1 VIRGSLPPAAGAL
14 TALASGPGG
23 LRVDGWLGALSE
35 GELEGFD
42 VSLGRR
48 HLNVHEW
55 HARPPSRAV
64 GPDRSNFRIVV
75 RDWPRSERST
85 LVTVI
90 PHVPGRDKRP
100 LFGALERCLPLPPK
114 SDREAV
120 AMDFLPKAF
129 RSLDLLVGL
138 ARLRRDGRVL
148 DVGCGV
154 GRITYALAHYLSAR
168 GRYEGFDAAPRWID
182 WNQKTI
188 SARFPNFRFRFVDV
202 RNGVYNRRSHENA
215 AQLQFPYADGTFDT
229 ALVESVFQH
238 NRVPVVR
245 HYLDEI
251 GRVLRVG
258 GRCVVTSFLLRRG
271 MRAADQRA
279 DRQNFI
285 HSIGGAWSASSKI
298 PEIGIAFDAARF
310 EDWVSEAGLELAE
323 FHRGDWHCEG
333 PGLAY
338 QDVIVLEK
346 PRRTRRLRGSVRR
359 RR

>member
-1 VIRGSLPPAAGAL
+1 VIPNSQPPAAGAL
-14 TALASGPGG
+14 TALAGDPGG
-23 LRVDGWLGALSE
+23 LRVDGWLAALAS

-42 VSLGRR
+42 VSLGT
-48 HLNVHEW
+48 LKLKVHEW
-55 HARPPSRAV
+55 RSRPPKSAA
-64 GPDRSNFRIVV
+64 GSDRSNFRIIV
-75 RDWPRSERST
+75 RDWPRSADSA

-90 PHVPGRDKRP
+90 PRIAGRVKRP
-100 LFGALERCLPLPPK
+100 LFGALERRLRLPPK

-138 ARLRRDGRVL
+138 GRLRRDGRVL

-154 GRITYALAHYLSAR
+154 GRITYALTHYLSAR
-168 GRYEGFDAAPRWID
+168 GRYEGFDAALRWID
-182 WNQKTI
+182 WNQHTI

-202 RNGVYNRRSHENA
+202 RNGVYNRRSSTNA
-215 AQLQFPYADGTFDT
+215 TQLQFPYDDGTFDT

-238 NRVPVVR
+238 TRVPVVR

-251 GRVLRVG
+251 GRVLRPG

-271 MRAADQRA
+271 RRSADQRA

-285 HSIGGAWSASSKI
+285 HPIGGAWSASSQI
-298 PEIGIAFDAARF
+298 PEIGMAFEAAQF
-310 EDWVSEAGLELAE
+310 ENWVSDAGLELVE
-323 FHRGDWHCEG
+323 FHRGDWHREG

-346 PRRTRRLRGSVRR
+346 PARR